1 MAEVIRNE
9 KFEQEAKKRCAQFLL
24 DMFQKYGAEVFEEN
38 KNRACGDA
46 QKVEDKED

>member
-1 MAEVIRNE
+1 MNQSVKNE

-24 DMFQKYGAEVFEEN
+24 DMFQKYGAEVLEEN
-38 KNRACGDA
+38 KNMACGDA